1 MLRHNFTLESYHM
14 AMYRKEYFELLIQLQ
29 QLVEIPK
36 LKNAQIR
43 YKRNI
48 FGDLISGFTGLAT
61 EKEIENERRERHDT
75 DLKVKQIIRHEL
87 EVEHAVE
94 RITSEVKR
102 VEGVVKV
109 LASVEH
115 ENKLDTIYFSKKV
128 RHMPKRKN
136 FFQKMKTVLSN
147 RTVFPKYWVVWW
159 KKSMQGQP
167 FLRRN
172 VNEHGKSFCLL
183 QKI

>member
-61 EKEIENERRERHDT
+61 EKEIENERRERHET

-128 RHMPKRKN
+128 RHMPKGK
-136 FFQKMKTVLSN
+136 FLSKMTWYLGRYFKIYESSDGKKVCRVN
-147 RTVFPKYWVVWW
+147 RFYLG
-159 KKSMQGQP
+159 MQ
-167 FLRRN
+167 
-172 VNEHGKSFCLL
+172 
-183 QKI
+183 